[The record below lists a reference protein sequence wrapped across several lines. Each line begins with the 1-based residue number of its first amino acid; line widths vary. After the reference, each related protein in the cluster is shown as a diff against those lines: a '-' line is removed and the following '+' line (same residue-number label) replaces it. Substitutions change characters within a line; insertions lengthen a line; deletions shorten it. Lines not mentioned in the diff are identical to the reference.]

1 MTLDTSIETR
11 LAIQGGPKA
20 VPDENPDLFRWPIV
34 TSEDERAVIEVLRS
48 GNMSGT
54 DISELFQN
62 EWGQYLG
69 TKYNLTHP
77 NGTMALLAA
86 MFGVK
91 LGRGDEMIVPSITYW
106 ASGLQV
112 MSLGATPVFADIDP
126 ESLCIDP
133 KDIERHI
140 SPRTKALMV
149 VHYCGHPC
157 DMDAILP
164 IVKKHKLKL
173 IEDCSH
179 AQGTVYKGRKVG
191 TFGDVA
197 GLSMMA
203 GKSFA
208 IGEGGMLST
217 NDRDIYERAIA
228 LAHYEKTT
236 QEIKNPELRRIVC
249 PDTFPTGL
257 PLGGMKGRL
266 NQTCAAMGRVQL
278 KYYQKRIEEIQR
290 GMNRFWDLLEGVPGL
305 RAHRPA
311 KGSGS
316 TMGGWYNP
324 LGIYVPD
331 ELDGLPLQKFLD
343 AVIAEGGR
351 SGRAGNF
358 PLHLHP
364 VFNEADVYND
374 GKPTR
379 IAFSDRDL
387 RQRAGSLPV
396 SEKINN
402 YLFGLPYFKH
412 DRPELIEQYATA
424 FRKVATQADK
434 LL

>member
-20 VPDENPDLFRWPIV
+20 VADDNLDLFHWPIV

-54 DISELFQN
+54 DISEKFQN

-86 MFGVK
+86 MFGVG

-140 SPRTKALMV
+140 SPRTKAIMV

-164 IVKKHKLKL
+164 IAKKHKLKV

-228 LAHYEKTT
+228 LAHYEKTKV
-236 QEIKNPELRRIVC
+236 EIKNPELRRIVC

-290 GMNRFWDLLEGVPGL
+290 AMNRFWDLLEGVPGL

-324 LGIYVPD
+324 LGIYSPD
-331 ELDGLPLQKFLD
+331 ELDGLPIQKFID
-343 AVIAEGGR
+343 AVFAEGGR
-351 SGRAGNF
+351 GGRAGNF
-358 PLHLHP
+358 PLHMHP

-387 RQRAGSLPV
+387 RQSPSSLPV
-396 SEKINN
+396 SEKINDR
-402 YLFGLPYFKH
+402 LFGVPYFKH
-412 DRPELIEQYATA
+412 DRPELIEQYAAA
-424 FRKVATQADK
+424 FRKVALQADK